1 MKNLKF
7 TTLMAAVALASTS
20 PTQAFTIDSGGVQ
33 GAFTTS
39 VSAGLQY
46 SLDKLEPTINTNNN
60 GTNKAN
66 YDDKQIVSQ
75 TIKGIHE
82 LDLTFGSDWALFARA
97 TWLKDFKLGDTKN
110 KLHEDSEDLAETDV
124 RFLDFFVEKSYT
136 MGEQFGQMRL
146 GNQVLNWG
154 ESLFHFGGI
163 NYATNPVDIQRAVL
177 PGGQIKEI
185 LVPVPMLT
193 VNQGLS
199 DTMSVEAYY
208 QLDFKSHRF
217 PPVDTF
223 WSTTSLIGEGSQL
236 TDDASAFGDV
246 GVEDDPDEDQYG
258 FSLKFQP
265 EESITEYGFY
275 YAHYNEK
282 FPWVRWSTTVNAN
295 NVAFG
300 TDANLTFAEGI
311 DMFAF
316 SMNTDVGEWA
326 MGGEIAY
333 RPNDVIA
340 LDPFGSCFGVG
351 TCLRE
356 QKHWSFDVTAINL
369 LTPNGPMGWLLN
381 SLGGNSG
388 IFMVDVA
395 GSYVPGLDP
404 ADTDVL
410 VALDSSKKM
419 SWGYAVEA
427 SVSYEG
433 SLIPGWTVSPGI
445 FFRDNVSGS
454 SHELLGWWRND
465 AKEVNAYVN
474 FVNSNDVSIGV
485 QYLGFW
491 GGDPARVV
499 DNRDKDV
506 LAVTFSY
513 TF

>member
-326 MGGEIAY
+326 MGGEI
-333 RPNDVIA
+333 
-340 LDPFGSCFGVG
+340 L
-351 TCLRE
+351 
-356 QKHWSFDVTAINL
+356 
-369 LTPNGPMGWLLN
+369 
-381 SLGGNSG
+381 
-388 IFMVDVA
+388 
-395 GSYVPGLDP
+395 
-404 ADTDVL
+404 
-410 VALDSSKKM
+410 SSK
-419 SWGYAVEA
+419 
-427 SVSYEG
+427 
-433 SLIPGWTVSPGI
+433 
-445 FFRDNVSGS
+445 
-454 SHELLGWWRND
+454 
-465 AKEVNAYVN
+465 
-474 FVNSNDVSIGV
+474 
-485 QYLGFW
+485 
-491 GGDPARVV
+491 
-499 DNRDKDV
+499 
-506 LAVTFSY
+506 
-513 TF
+513 